1 MFPVSN
7 GIGAHGRKEG
17 ALMNQ
22 TTDEPLQLRG
32 EELAMLSELLES
44 AHANLLI

>member
-1 MFPVSN
+1 MESERMA
-7 GIGAHGRKEG
+7 GKKG

-32 EELAMLSELLES
+32 EELAILSELLES